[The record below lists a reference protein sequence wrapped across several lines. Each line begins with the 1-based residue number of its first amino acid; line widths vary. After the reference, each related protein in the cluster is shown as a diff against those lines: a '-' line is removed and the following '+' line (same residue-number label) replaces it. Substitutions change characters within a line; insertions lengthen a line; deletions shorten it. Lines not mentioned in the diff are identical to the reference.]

1 MPKEVIMPK
10 LGLTMEI
17 GVIEKW
23 LKKEGEFVN
32 KGDVLFEVTTDKAT
46 MEVES
51 ADSGY
56 LKKIVAPEGEEI
68 PVTSIIAYL
77 GDRDER
83 IADHQDQAKSAVKD
97 AAKVPTST
105 PEIKDE
111 IIAQETRADVLTSS
125 DSTVEQDRII
135 TSPLAKKL
143 AHELGVELSKL
154 RGSGPGGRIVKEDIL
169 AAKEAM
175 VKAQVTSPITP
186 TAQVAKLATSPLAQ
200 IVPEHTMDTTQRAIE
215 PGISKELKLTG
226 IKKIVAA
233 RMRESYLDAP
243 HIYLE
248 LSCDMSQASHLRDVA
263 NERYKDRSHIT
274 FTDMLIMATAK
285 TLKLNPLL
293 NATLKADSI
302 LIYDD
307 VNIGVATSTDM
318 GLVVPV
324 LKDADKLSLFEIS
337 TLRHGLIE
345 RAKDGKQTLDDLS
358 GGTFTI
364 TNLGVFGIESFR
376 PIITPHQAAILAA
389 GIIKITPVVDSS
401 GNICA
406 RPVMSLSL
414 ACDHRIADG
423 ADGAK
428 FLSDLKD
435 MLENP
440 AMML

>member
-175 VKAQVTSPITP
+175 VKTSAATPMMP
-186 TAQVAKLATSPLAQ
+186 TAQVARPSTSTSDKAAVGSIMDAAAQ
-200 IVPEHTMDTTQRAIE
+200 KAIG
-215 PGISKELKLTG
+215 PTLGISKELKLTG
-226 IKKIVAA
+226 IKKIVAT
-233 RMRESYLDAP
+233 RMRERAILML
-243 HIYLE
+243 HIY
-248 LSCDMSQASHLRDVA
+248 
-263 NERYKDRSHIT
+263 I
-274 FTDMLIMATAK
+274 
-285 TLKLNPLL
+285 
-293 NATLKADSI
+293 
-302 LIYDD
+302 
-307 VNIGVATSTDM
+307 
-318 GLVVPV
+318 
-324 LKDADKLSLFEIS
+324 
-337 TLRHGLIE
+337 
-345 RAKDGKQTLDDLS
+345 
-358 GGTFTI
+358 
-364 TNLGVFGIESFR
+364 
-376 PIITPHQAAILAA
+376 
-389 GIIKITPVVDSS
+389 
-401 GNICA
+401 
-406 RPVMSLSL
+406 
-414 ACDHRIADG
+414 
-423 ADGAK
+423 
-428 FLSDLKD
+428 
-435 MLENP
+435 
-440 AMML
+440 